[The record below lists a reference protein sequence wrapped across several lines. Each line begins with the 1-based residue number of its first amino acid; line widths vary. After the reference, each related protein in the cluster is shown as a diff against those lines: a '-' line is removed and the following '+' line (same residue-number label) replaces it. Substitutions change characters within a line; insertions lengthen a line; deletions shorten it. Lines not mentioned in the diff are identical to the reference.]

1 MSEEPQMHLSQRKNV
16 GQTVILSTGF
26 AMLMCISLATVWLV
40 TRAREESAA
49 LQRNVRIE
57 NAVMQTGSYLRRAE
71 SAQRGFLI
79 SENESYLDL
88 FEGGIQVSNSGAE
101 SLSASDFDN
110 DQDRAD
116 LERLK
121 ELAHQKVR
129 ELRETVEL
137 QKYGARDEAL
147 ATVKTNVGEHVMREI
162 AKIVESLRDRLRA
175 RSAERAI
182 EARRSNM
189 ALLVVTLSSTLTIFV
204 LAFLSTRMSRRATA
218 TIENARVALAEANVH
233 LEKRVAERTSDLLD
247 ANNEIQSFAYIVSHD
262 LRSPLVN
269 IMGFTSE
276 LEALRTDVFARL
288 DAAAGPPDAARK
300 QLASDFT
307 EAFGFIKASTGKMDR
322 LINAILKLA
331 RTGRRKLTI
340 ASVDV
345 TALAKT
351 IATTMQHQLL
361 DRDATIEVH
370 PLPLIDSDQ
379 LALEQI
385 FTNLLDNAV
394 KYLRPGVPGR
404 IEVKGTETPGFV
416 VFEVADNG
424 RGIDERDLGRVFEL
438 FRRSG
443 KQDQAGEGIGLSH
456 VRSMVRRLGGT
467 IALDSE
473 FGQGTVVRL
482 TMPRHLVAD
491 NEAQ

>member
-1 MSEEPQMHLSQRKNV
+1 MSEEPKMHLSKRRNI

-26 AMLMCISLATVWLV
+26 AMLLCISLASVWLV
-40 TRAREESAA
+40 TRARDESAA

-71 SAQRGFLI
+71 SAQRGYLL
-79 SENESYLDL
+79 SENEGYLEL
-88 FEGGIQVSNSGAE
+88 FESGIQTSNQGAE
-101 SLSASDFDN
+101 SLNASDFDN
-110 DQDRAD
+110 DEDRAALARLRD
-116 LERLK
+116 LAR
-121 ELAHQKVR
+121 QKIK

-137 QKYGARDEAL
+137 QKYGARDEAM
-147 ATVKTNVGEHVMREI
+147 AAVKTNVGEQVMREI
-162 AKIVESLRDRLRA
+162 AMIVESMRDRLRKHT
-175 RSAERAI
+175 AERAV
-182 EARRSNM
+182 EARRSTM
-189 ALLVVTLSSTLTIFV
+189 ALLLVTLSSTVTIFA
-204 LAFLSTRMSRRATA
+204 LAFLSTRMSRRSTA
-218 TIENARVALAEANVH
+218 TIESARLALAEVNAH
-233 LEKRVAERTSDLLD
+233 LEKRVTERTADLVD

-276 LEALRTDVFARL
+276 LEALRDDVFTRL
-288 DAAAGPPDAARK
+288 DAAAGPPDDARK
-300 QLASDFT
+300 QLAKDFA
-307 EAFGFIKASTGKMDR
+307 EAFGFIKASSSKMDR

-331 RTGRRKLTI
+331 RTGRRKL
-340 ASVDV
+340 APAEVDV

-351 IATTMQHQLL
+351 IATTMQHQLQ
-361 DRDATIEVH
+361 DRSAKIEVQK
-370 PLPLIDSDQ
+370 LPGIESDQ

-394 KYLRPGVPGR
+394 KYLRKDVPGH

-416 VFEVADNG
+416 TFEVSDNG
-424 RGIDERDLGRVFEL
+424 RGIEEKDLGRVFEL

-456 VRSMVRRLGGT
+456 VRGMVRRLGGT

-473 FGQGTVVRL
+473 FGRGTVVRL
-482 TMPRHLVAD
+482 TMPRHIVVEND
-491 NEAQ
+491 AQ